1 MTLLVNV
8 DEIDYAS
15 LAALLIP
22 MVANSSGGAL
32 LDRMGLLTPEK
43 TASILNMLPQEKK
56 DAMLAAYINKNSGK
70 AAELI
75 MKLAGDKG
83 YKLRVSEVKVVN

>member
-1 MTLLVNV
+1 MTLTVNV
-8 DEIDYAS
+8 EDIDYAS

-22 MVANSSGGAL
+22 MVAGSSGGAL

-43 TASILNMLPQEKK
+43 AASVLNMLPQEKK
-56 DAMLAAYINKNSGK
+56 DAMLAAYINKNSDK

-83 YKLRVSEVKVVN
+83 YKLRVTGVKAAT